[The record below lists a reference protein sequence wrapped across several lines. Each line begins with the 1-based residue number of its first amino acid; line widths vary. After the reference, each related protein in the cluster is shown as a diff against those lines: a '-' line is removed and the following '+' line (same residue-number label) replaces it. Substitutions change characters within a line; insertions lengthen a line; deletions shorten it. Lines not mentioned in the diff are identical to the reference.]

1 MTIELT
7 ETQRQALQAESGK
20 PVDVVDPTTQ
30 RRFVLLAQEQYERVR
45 LLLEHAAEGAMM
57 AECAVSP
64 GILRSQQAF
73 WRDLPDL
80 LKTKKNHGKWVC
92 YREDE
97 RIGIADSDEPLIR
110 ECLRRNIPDDGY
122 DLFVIKPRTIPPW
135 EAEEVEPL
143 GPWHFED
150 DTPAS

>member
-7 ETQRQALQAESGK
+7 DAQRQALQAESGK

-45 LLLEHAAEGAMM
+45 LLLEHSPEEAM
-57 AECAVSP
+57 AGCEVAP

-73 WRDLPDL
+73 WRDLPEL
-80 LKTKKNHGKWVC
+80 LKTKRNHTKWVC

-122 DLFVIKPRTIPPW
+122 DLFVIKPRAIPPW
-135 EAEEVEPL
+135 EPEEVDPL